1 MARPDERRYSMDE
14 DVRPGDEAD
23 AEPERSAVREESREE
38 SRADAPPHNGRP
50 TARGDTA
57 RAGSEA
63 RREDRP
69 ARRSRG
75 EKGEHAAVVGLRL
88 VDWVFYV
95 LYALLGLRFLLA
107 LLAASEE
114 AGFTQLVHALTDP
127 FLMPFQG
134 IVARPTIGGSV
145 VDFPVLVAIVAY
157 IVLHLAIRGL
167 IRTIGTA
174 SAPPRR
180 E

>member
-1 MARPDERRYSMDE
+1 MEGPDERRYRTED
-14 DVRPGDEAD
+14 DVRTEDGLRPEGDTHPEA
-23 AEPERSAVREESREE
+23 ERPAVREGPR
-38 SRADAPPHNGRP
+38 D
-50 TARGDTA
+50 D
-57 RAGSEA
+57 
-63 RREDRP
+63 DRP
-69 ARRSRG
+69 VRRSRA

-95 LYALLGLRFLLA
+95 LYGLLGLRFLLA

-127 FLMPFQG
+127 FLIPFQG
-134 IVARPTIGGSV
+134 IVASPGVGDSV
-145 VDFPVLVAIVAY
+145 VDFPVLVAIIAY
-157 IVLHLAIRGL
+157 LVLHLAIRGL

>member
-1 MARPDERRYSMDE
+1 MARPEESRDRTED
-14 DVRPGDEAD
+14 DVRPGDEAQG
-23 AEPERSAVREESREE
+23 EPERPAVREGPPEE
-38 SRADAPPHNGRP
+38 ERPDHRSRA
-50 TARGDTA
+50 
-57 RAGSEA
+57 
-63 RREDRP
+63 
-69 ARRSRG
+69 

-127 FLMPFQG
+127 FLVPFQG

>member
-1 MARPDERRYSMDE
+1 MARPDDRRRGTEEEIRS
-14 DVRPGDEAD
+14 
-23 AEPERSAVREESREE
+23 EPERPVRREEPRSEAPAEE
-38 SRADAPPHNGRP
+38 DRG
-50 TARGDTA
+50 TARGDEA
-57 RAGSEA
+57 PVRSEPRAE
-63 RREDRP
+63 ERP
-69 ARRSRG
+69 TRRSRA

-88 VDWVFYV
+88 VDWIFYV
-95 LYALLGLRFLLA
+95 IYALLGLRFLLA

-127 FLMPFQG
+127 LLIPFQA
-134 IVARPTIGGSV
+134 IVARPAIGGSV